1 MMIEQTLREGNE
13 RGVDILSLVDE
24 RAALYLAGNLKLVRS
39 RVNCLYL
46 HPPEYSIIDAQR
58 ETLPGEWRH
67 QNSAERWWLDCVWN
81 DSRIES
87 FHPPPAI
94 KRRTSSKRFPFRN
107 YRAYTHRRPSKHF
120 GRCVYCIAQLLRL
133 ALFKK

>member
-46 HPPEYSIIDAQR
+46 HPPEYSIIDAQG
-58 ETLPGEWRH
+58 ETLWRM
-67 QNSAERWWLDCVWN
+67 A
-81 DSRIES
+81 
-87 FHPPPAI
+87 
-94 KRRTSSKRFPFRN
+94 SSKLCREMV
-107 YRAYTHRRPSKHF
+107 A
-120 GRCVYCIAQLLRL
+120 GLCVE
-133 ALFKK
+133 

>member
-46 HPPEYSIIDAQR
+46 HPPEYSIIDAQG

-87 FHPPPAI
+87 FHPPQPSNAEHHQSDSRLETAVHI
-94 KRRTSSKRFPFRN
+94 
-107 YRAYTHRRPSKHF
+107 YTDGHPNILVDAF
-120 GRCVYCIAQLLRL
+120 TV
-133 ALFKK
+133 